1 MKPYLPRLAAA
12 VLLTMVSS
20 ALSFAQ
26 KPEFS
31 ANMQLVKGTGQTETI
46 KLYVG
51 NQRARLDRAEI
62 PGPGGIAALV
72 IDFDHQLIYL
82 LIPQSKVYLRI
93 AGSLGTPF
101 YQAAWMF
108 RPYSSQAPCAQWV
121 QQADRRGIA
130 LRCQQTG
137 TESTGGRMTQRWDAT
152 SPEGARGSLWYDP
165 ELNFIVKLERTSK
178 DGVKSGYELQ
188 DISQGPQPEKLFNL
202 YADYREF
209 SITGLIDALT
219 GVGQW

>member
-1 MKPYLPRLAAA
+1 MRIYLLRVVAT

-20 ALSFAQ
+20 AISFAQ

-31 ANMQLVKGTGQTETI
+31 ANMQLVKGTGQTETV

-51 NQRARLDRAEI
+51 NQRARLDRIDSAGESAI
-62 PGPGGIAALV
+62 GALV

-82 LIPQSKVYLRI
+82 LMPQSKVYLRI

-101 YQAAWMF
+101 YEAAWMF
-108 RPYSSQAPCAQWV
+108 RPYSSEAPCAQWV

-130 LRCQQTG
+130 LRCQQAG
-137 TESTGGRMTQRWDAT
+137 QEDVGGRMTQRWDAT
-152 SPEGARGSLWYDP
+152 SPQGAHGSLWYDP
-165 ELNFIVKLERTSK
+165 ELKFIIKIDRTSK

-188 DISQGPQPEKLFNL
+188 DINQGPQPEKLFNL
-202 YADYREF
+202 YTGYREF
-209 SITGLIDALT
+209 SITGLVDALT

>member
-1 MKPYLPRLAAA
+1 MRIYLLRVVAT

-20 ALSFAQ
+20 AISFGQ

-31 ANMQLVKGTGQTETI
+31 ANMQLVKGTGQTETV

-51 NQRARLDRAEI
+51 NQRARLDRIDSASES
-62 PGPGGIAALV
+62 GIGALV

-82 LIPQSKVYLRI
+82 LMPQSKVYLRV

-108 RPYSSQAPCAQWV
+108 RPYSSETPCAQWV

-130 LRCQQTG
+130 LRCQQAAQ
-137 TESTGGRMTQRWDAT
+137 EDVGGRTTQRWDAT
-152 SPEGARGSLWYDP
+152 SPQGAHGSLWYDP
-165 ELNFIVKLERTSK
+165 ELKFIIKIDRTAK

-188 DISQGPQPEKLFNL
+188 DINPGPQPEKLFNL
-202 YADYREF
+202 YTGYREF
-209 SITGLIDALT
+209 SITGLVDALT